1 MLHPPKRHV
10 ILKFFP
16 ENKLLYFSKRPLC
29 AGTAR
34 KKWLKEI
41 LSVMHLQSTNIVVV
55 VDAVST
61 LLSAVLKAVQL

>member
-16 ENKLLYFSKRPLC
+16 ENKLFYFSKRLLR
-29 AGTAR
+29 AGTER

-41 LSVMHLQSTNIVVV
+41 LSVMHLQSINIVVV
-55 VDAVST
+55 VDAVSI
-61 LLSAVLKAVQL
+61 LLSVVLEAVQL